1 MVGKRDDDVKDVYTV
16 INGEKTYMEEEIKNL
31 GTTRQVE
38 AVVKIK
44 LKRQR
49 WSVFNAIQVEEV
61 NETPGSCDEQR

>member
-38 AVVKIK
+38 AEKKIK
-44 LKRQR
+44 LKRR
-49 WSVFNAIQVEEV
+49 GGGI
-61 NETPGSCDEQR
+61 

>member
-38 AVVKIK
+38 AKKKIK
-44 LKRQR
+44 LKRR
-49 WSVFNAIQVEEV
+49 GGGGV
-61 NETPGSCDEQR
+61 